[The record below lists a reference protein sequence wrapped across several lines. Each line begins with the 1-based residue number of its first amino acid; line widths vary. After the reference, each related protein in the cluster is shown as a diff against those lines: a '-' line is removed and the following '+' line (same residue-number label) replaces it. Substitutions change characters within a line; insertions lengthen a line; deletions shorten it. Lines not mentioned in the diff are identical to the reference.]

1 MHLAATAAN
10 STSLLYCLS
19 KCENRNRSL
28 TGLDIT
34 RKNGICQYLHILR
47 WSNSNSVAA
56 IYNKFKKADKRL
68 Q

>member
-1 MHLAATAAN
+1 MHLAATASH

-19 KCENRNRSL
+19 PCENRNRSL

-34 RKNGICQYLHILR
+34 PKNGICQYLHKVR
-47 WSNSNSVAA
+47 WSSRNSVAS
-56 IYNKFKKADKRL
+56 IYSKFKISDKRL